1 MCKSNVDLQ
10 NIQLLLLVEP
20 HINCVL
26 GDFSSAYDDESSK
39 TYYTGGPSRLEHTNE
54 YAPPEAI
61 FGFAYND
68 TSVGI
73 APSFDL
79 WSVGILVLEVL
90 LGTPNVFS
98 VDQRTRYVFDTSP
111 DLIMM
116 NSIFHNFSQN
126 GSL

>member
-1 MCKSNVDLQ
+1 MCKSNVDLE
-10 NIQLLLLVEP
+10 NIQLLLAVEP
-20 HINCVL
+20 QINCVL
-26 GDFSSAYDDESSK
+26 GDFSSAYDDYSSK
-39 TYYTGGPSRLEHTNE
+39 TLYTGGPSSLEHTNE

-61 FGFAYND
+61 FGFTYND

-98 VDQRTRYVFDTSP
+98 VDQRTRYVCELVQF
-111 DLIMM
+111 LI
-116 NSIFHNFSQN
+116 IKA
-126 GSL
+126 